1 MAPWVFPLVCANCIN
16 PSANTVDD
24 IGGFSI
30 RTWLPLVHS
39 LAFAAVAPFAGHVSD
54 LVGRRY
60 IAIAATVII
69 IVGMVVVGTA
79 HRMAVA
85 IIGMA
90 LGGMGGGIG
99 GTVAVAAVLEMV
111 PVNMRGRYLGTIFL
125 IFLPMAPSVAYGT
138 SYLHLFDHLICSA
151 NVFGYPN
158 LALERMDPTC
168 HRRSRVGLA
177 GHPIPTSSS
186 TRSSRL

>member
-1 MAPWVFPLVCANCIN
+1 VFNVA
-16 PSANTVDD
+16 ANTFND

-60 IAIAATVII
+60 IALSATAII

-85 IIGMA
+85 VIGMA

-99 GTVAVAAVLEMV
+99 GTVAVAAVLEIV

-125 IFLPMAPSVAYGT
+125 VFLPMGPSVAYGT
-138 SYLHLFDHLICSA
+138 LCLHLFDHLIHSA
-151 NVFGYPN
+151 NVFGNPN
-158 LALERMDPTC
+158 LAVERMDPTC
-168 HRRSRVGLA
+168 NRRSRLGLDV
-177 GHPIPTSSS
+177 HPIPTSSS
-186 TRSSRL
+186 TGSSRL